1 MNCDKCGREA
11 IVELNIIDGE
21 HHKILRFCDQHYIE
35 FLEENEEFLIQNQVD
50 FMKSFIEDLVSSMT
64 SGFSKPEYKNMKCSS
79 CGTSL
84 DWVFKYGKFGCD
96 QCFTDFSVEMDELVK
111 KTQGSFSYEGK
122 FPHRYKDI
130 KEKIDQIKE
139 LNAKLNI
146 AIKEERYEDAA
157 VLRDLILE
165 KEDQK
170 EGIYE

>member
-1 MNCDKCGREA
+1 MKCDKCDREA

-21 HHKILRFCDQHYIE
+21 HHKILKFCDEHYLE

-64 SGFSKPEYKNMKCSS
+64 SHFNKPEYKTMRCSS

-84 DWVFKYGKFGCD
+84 DWVFDRGKFGCD
-96 QCFTDFSVEMDELVK
+96 HCFIDFSVEMDELIK

-122 FPHRYKDI
+122 FPNRYKEL
-130 KEKIDQIKE
+130 KEKIDEIKDLRE
-139 LNAKLNI
+139 KLND
-146 AIKEERYEDAA
+146 AIKEEKYEEAA
-157 VLRDLILE
+157 VIRDEILD
-165 KEDQK
+165 KENEK